1 MAYDEDLVERI
12 REVIAT
18 TKGVTEK
25 RMFGGLAFLVH
36 GHMTVAAKREGGLL
50 ARCDPHDTEALVAK
64 PHVGRMVMGGREM
77 DGWLSI
83 DAEGVAPGDNW
94 NRGSNARWRTPA
106 HFHPS
111 SPRRA

>member
-36 GHMTVAAKREGGLL
+36 GHMTVAAKRE
-50 ARCDPHDTEALVAK
+50 
-64 PHVGRMVMGGREM
+64 
-77 DGWLSI
+77 
-83 DAEGVAPGDNW
+83 EGCWPA
-94 NRGSNARWRTPA
+94 ATPA
-106 HFHPS
+106 TPRPL
-111 SPRRA
+111 SPNRT

>member
-83 DAEGVAPGDNW
+83 DAEGVRTRRQLEPWVKRALAYSGSLAPK
-94 NRGSNARWRTPA
+94 
-106 HFHPS
+106 
-111 SPRRA
+111 

>member
-1 MAYDEDLVERI
+1 MGYDEDLVERI

-50 ARCDPHDTEALVAK
+50 ARCAPPRHRGPCRQTARGPDGDGWA
-64 PHVGRMVMGGREM
+64 R
-77 DGWLSI
+77 DGWL
-83 DAEGVAPGDNW
+83 AEY
-94 NRGSNARWRTPA
+94 
-106 HFHPS
+106 
-111 SPRRA
+111 

>member
-36 GHMTVAAKREGGLL
+36 GHMTVAARRGSGLL
-50 ARCDPHDTEALVAK
+50 ARCDPQDTEALVTK
-64 PHVGRMVMGGREM
+64 THVSRMVMGGREI

-83 DAEGVAPGDNW
+83 DAEGL
-94 NRGSNARWRTPA
+94 RTKRQLEPWVT
-106 HFHPS
+106 
-111 SPRRA
+111 RALAYAASLPPK

>member
-50 ARCDPHDTEALVAK
+50 ARCDPRDTEALVANS
-64 PHVGRMVMGGREM
+64 HVSRMVMGGREM

-83 DAEGVAPGDNW
+83 DAEGVRTRRQLEPWVKRALAYA
-94 NRGSNARWRTPA
+94 GSLP
-106 HFHPS
+106 PK
-111 SPRRA
+111 

>member
-25 RMFGGLAFLVH
+25 RMFGGLAFLVD

-50 ARCDPHDTEALVAK
+50 ARCDPTETEALVTRT
-64 PHVGRMVMGGREM
+64 HVSRMVMGGREM
-77 DGWLSI
+77 AGWLSI
-83 DAEGVAPGDNW
+83 EAEGVRTRRQLEPWVKRALVYA
-94 NRGSNARWRTPA
+94 GSLP
-106 HFHPS
+106 PK
-111 SPRRA
+111 